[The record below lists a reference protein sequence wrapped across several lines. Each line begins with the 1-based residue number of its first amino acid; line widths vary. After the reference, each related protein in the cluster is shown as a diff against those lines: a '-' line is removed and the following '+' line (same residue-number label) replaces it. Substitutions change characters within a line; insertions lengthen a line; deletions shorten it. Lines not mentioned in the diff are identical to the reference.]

1 MSTGTGLSADLAASA
16 PRAPATA
23 AGRVLRVPCTVE
35 MAHTADDCY
44 AHVVLDGVEVGPGDE
59 VLVHGAPTRIAWG
72 ERLRVEREA
81 TVARAGRLARLW
93 TRLTARFELGLL
105 YEVSFSSRRFSPK
118 RPYPRPPRTLP

>member
-44 AHVVLDGVEVGPGDE
+44 AHAFIDE

>member
-1 MSTGTGLSADLAASA
+1 MSSPLGLAEARPVAPQAGTS
-16 PRAPATA
+16 PR
-23 AGRVLRVPCTVE
+23 RLRVPCTVE
-35 MAHTADDCY
+35 VAHTADECY

-81 TVARAGRLARLW
+81 TVRRAGWLSRLL
-93 TRLTARFELGLL
+93 TRLTARFELSLL